1 MNTINDEFSVELVEW
16 AFPEVDMLIWNDEV
30 DLGSIFIPDIPNN
43 ELVSANDINN
53 DIAVNQTESED
64 EQLIEPEVDENEIIE
79 YQVLDKLKVDVE
91 SRIELLGQIVNQLKK
106 PVSLINEELI
116 ELLQDIIKKIVKK
129 IIFKEVTTD
138 TAILPNMIN
147 ELKSLIDTKN
157 GMTSVFL
164 SPQDYNHL
172 EADKHFAS
180 GLIEIDHSLSVGDII
195 IKSNYAEVRAL
206 LDERIEQVIRIEN
219 D

>member
-1 MNTINDEFSVELVEW
+1 
-16 AFPEVDMLIWNDEV
+16 MLIWNDEV

-79 YQVLDKLKVDVE
+79 YQVHDKLKADVE

-138 TAILPNMIN
+138 TTILPNMIN

-157 GMTSVFL
+157 G
-164 SPQDYNHL
+164 
-172 EADKHFAS
+172 
-180 GLIEIDHSLSVGDII
+180 
-195 IKSNYAEVRAL
+195 
-206 LDERIEQVIRIEN
+206 
-219 D
+219 